1 MILLKNATIVQFEP
15 PLVKKGMDIAIE
27 DTLIKEIGINL
38 DTKYNAERVL
48 DLAGELVYPGLVC
61 SHNHFYSGLAR
72 GIMAR
77 IKPSTDFISILQ
89 NLWWRLD
96 RSIDEEILLYSGL
109 ISSLDAIKS
118 GTTAVI
124 DHHSSPQYIKG
135 SLNTLKEG
143 FLKTGLRG
151 LTCYEVT
158 NRNGL
163 EQMHT
168 GIEENINFAKSV
180 DADKKDP
187 TKPYLVEALI
197 GAHAPFTIPDKGL
210 SLLSEAIKET
220 GRGIHIHVAEDL
232 YDGFHSH
239 AMYSKN
245 LLNRLSSFGLL
256 NSKSIIVHGVHLE
269 ESDIKI
275 LNDKDCFLI
284 HNPRSNMNNAVGYNS
299 NLDKIKNLALGTDGI
314 GSNMFEEFKFAYFKH
329 KDNRGPMW
337 PDSYLQFLNN
347 GNKLLERNFAAKFG
361 KLESGYKAD
370 LVISDYNSPT
380 PLLADNI
387 AGHMAFGM
395 SSHDVKS
402 VIINGKI
409 VYENRQFPFDVKSLY
424 EKATKVTKRLWE
436 KMDKLKD

>member
-15 PLVKKGMDIAIE
+15 PLVRKGMDIAIE
-27 DTLIKEIGINL
+27 ETLIKEVGINL
-38 DTKYNAERVL
+38 ENRYKAERVI
-48 DLAGELVYPGLVC
+48 DLAGEIIYPGLVC

-72 GIMAR
+72 GIMAK

-96 RSIDEEILLYSGL
+96 RAIDEEILLYSGL
-109 ISSLDAIKS
+109 ICSLDAIKS

-124 DHHSSPQYIKG
+124 DHHSSPSYIQG

-158 NRNGL
+158 DRNGL
-163 EQMHT
+163 EQMKD
-168 GIEENINFAKSV
+168 GIEENINFAKAI

-187 TKPYLVEALI
+187 RKPYLVEALI
-197 GAHAPFTIPDKGL
+197 GGHAPFTIPDEGL
-210 SLLSEAIKET
+210 SLLAEAMEKT

-232 YDGFHSH
+232 YDNFYSH
-239 AMYSKN
+239 DKYSKN
-245 LLNRLSSFGLL
+245 VLSRLDDFGLL
-256 NSKSIIVHGVHLE
+256 NSKSIVVHGVHLE
-269 ESDIKI
+269 EEDIKI
-275 LNDKDCFLI
+275 LNDKDCFLV
-284 HNPRSNMNNAVGYNS
+284 HTPRSNMNNAVGYN
-299 NLDKIKNLALGTDGI
+299 NKLDKINNLALGTDGI

-337 PDSYLQFLNN
+337 PDSYLKFLNN
-347 GNKLLERNFAAKFG
+347 GNRLLERNFEAKFG
-361 KLESGYKAD
+361 KIEAGYKAD

-380 PLLADNI
+380 PLLAENI
-387 AGHMAFGM
+387 PGHMAFGM
-395 SSHDVKS
+395 SSHDVKT

-409 VYENRQFPFDVKSLY
+409 VYEDRQFPFDVKEIY
-424 EKATKVTKRLWE
+424 EKATKATERLWE
-436 KMDKLKD
+436 KMDNLKN